1 MNYLEDISLKKL
13 IRLIKTIIAGKSDIG
28 HTHTAAEVGAL
39 PAGGILSVSQGGTG
53 HSTIE
58 DTTYTTAR
66 YRASSLASA
75 ETTPTTNGTICWMYE

>member
-1 MNYLEDISLKKL
+1 MNYLENISLKKL
-13 IRLIKTIIAGKSDIG
+13 ITLIKTSIASKADVG
-28 HTHTAAEVGAL
+28 HTHIASEVGAL
-39 PAGGILSVSQGGTG
+39 PADGILSVSQGGTG

-66 YRASSLASA
+66 YRASSLVSA